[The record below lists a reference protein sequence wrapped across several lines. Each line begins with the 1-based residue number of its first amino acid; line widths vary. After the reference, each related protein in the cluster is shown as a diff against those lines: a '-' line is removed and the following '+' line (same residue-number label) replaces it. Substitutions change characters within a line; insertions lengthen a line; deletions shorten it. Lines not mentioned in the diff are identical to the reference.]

1 MIWDEHLIPAASFE
15 PRYQRRISGV
25 APRDF
30 SLPAIFLLVHQLL
43 HAASDPRIHGHNG
56 GGGEFA
62 MAVHRNFLRYARR
75 SSHVCLAQFP
85 GDTPALCRLG
95 LGVHQR

>member
-1 MIWDEHLIPAASFE
+1 MIWDEHLIPTASFE
-15 PRYQRRISGV
+15 PSYQRRISGV
-25 APRDF
+25 APCDF
-30 SLPAIFLLVHQLL
+30 RLSAIFLLVHRLL

-85 GDTPALCRLG
+85 GGTPALCRLG
-95 LGVHQR
+95 LWVHQR